1 MAQGL
6 DVVDLRV
13 QSLDRMRPGHHG
25 YRFDLEQGVDVEDMR
40 VQPLDRMRRFSAM
53 VLLSAQIVFVI
64 SVHWPPNAVLWLRQL
79 GGKLGLTSGREGPLS

>member
-1 MAQGL
+1 MAQG
-6 DVVDLRV
+6 DPTRSGGACPFGTW
-13 QSLDRMRPGHHG
+13 QSGHHG

-40 VQPLDRMRRFSAM
+40 VQPLDRLRRFSAM